1 MGEGR
6 TQRNFYKRK
15 QSFNKCTNSLTGG
28 VGSGVGL
35 QINAFLREIRCIVDI
50 FWNTSMVNGAVSKKI
65 LTRKFP
71 SSKALYWRTAQYLS
85 LTI

>member
-15 QSFNKCTNSLTGG
+15 QSFNTCTNSLTGG

-35 QINAFLREIRCIVDI
+35 QINAFLRERLDV
-50 FWNTSMVNGAVSKKI
+50 
-65 LTRKFP
+65 
-71 SSKALYWRTAQYLS
+71 
-85 LTI
+85 